1 MDLGL
6 TIFATDQS
14 MDIVELAREAE
25 ARGFTSLWTP
35 EHTHIPTSRKTPA
48 PAGEPLAEEY
58 KRSLDPFVALT
69 AAAVATERLRVG
81 TGILLPAQRDPIV
94 TAKEVATLDHVSGGR
109 FSLGIGFGWN
119 EDELADHGVAMRDRR
134 DVVRDRIK
142 AMQALWADDVASFD
156 GRHAHVSESWAWP
169 KPVQTVGGRDGR
181 RGVPVLLG
189 GAPGPK
195 LFAHIVDYGDGWI
208 PIGGSGIASALP
220 DLRRQMEDAGRDPTG
235 LIVIPFGTLP
245 DRGKLDH
252 YAELGITETVLRV
265 PSAGRDE
272 VLATLDGYAP
282 FVGR

>member
-14 MDIVELAREAE
+14 MNIVELAREAE

-94 TAKEVATLDHVSGGR
+94 TAKEVATLDLLSGGR

-142 AMQALWADDVASFD
+142 AMQALWADDVASYD
-156 GRHAHVSESWAWP
+156 GPHAHVSESWAWP
-169 KPVQTVGGRDGR
+169 KPVQTVGPDGR
-181 RGVPVLLG
+181 RGVRVLLG

-195 LFAHIVDYGDGWI
+195 LFAHIVEYGDGWI
-208 PIGGSGIASALP
+208 PIGGSGVGKALP
-220 DLRRQMEDAGRDPTG
+220 DLRRQLEDAGRDPSA
-235 LIVIPFGTLP
+235 LLLIPFGTLP
-245 DRGKLDH
+245 DPGKLDH
-252 YAELGITETVLRV
+252 YAELGITETVLRL
-265 PSAGRDE
+265 PSASRDE
-272 VLATLDGYAP
+272 VLATLDRYAP
-282 FVGR
+282 FVER